1 MNFCQLLVVIAVRPF
16 IFDVQV
22 VQELSAGPYMHNTA
36 VIILDNLKLRVTSGC
51 KKKYSLFFAPFCVF
65 LLLGPSWAIGRGG
78 RGGTFQVCVGPVL
91 TQHKRGWGGT
101 FHRLC
106 WGRVNTSNRW
116 CVVVRVVVLCC
127 VVLCCVVLFSF
138 CVMVCYVV
146 LCCVMLCCVVS
157 FLVLFWVFFLC
168 HFVQCFSF
176 LFCCVVLCC
185 ILL

>member
-1 MNFCQLLVVIAVRPF
+1 MPVSGPGSKIPGVKDGETPVPTSFKKVRVGDRVVVLLKGSHGGRYTGKCES
-16 IFDVQV
+16 Q
-22 VQELSAGPYMHNTA
+22 G
-36 VIILDNLKLRVTSGC
+36 G
-51 KKKYSLFFAPFCVF
+51 
-65 LLLGPSWAIGRGG
+65 IGRGG
-78 RGGTFQVCVGPVL
+78 RGGTFQVCVGRVL

-138 CVMVCYVV
+138 CVMLCYVV
-146 LCCVMLCCVVS
+146 LCCVVLCCVVS

-168 HFVQCFSF
+168 HFVQCFCF

-185 ILL
+185 VLL